1 MPPRYG
7 DLARTLQH
15 WLEKA
20 MLALLFLVPV
30 SGFLVDRAGAALVL
44 HVGGHIALYVVVG
57 AHVAL
62 QLAHRHVR
70 RLL

>member
-1 MPPRYG
+1 
-7 DLARTLQH
+7 
-15 WLEKA
+15 
-20 MLALLFLVPV
+20 VPV